1 MYFMMDL
8 FQSASNFSAYFDGY
22 CERLCQLMNQVNK
35 DMLTQIVENMEKR
48 IEAGNIIFLAGNG
61 GSSAVLSHWVNDLV
75 VGNYIEGQKAIRA
88 INLTDNQSLITA
100 LGNDEGYENVFI
112 GQLRALSKEGDLLIA
127 MSVSG
132 NSPNIIKAMEWAKE
146 HGIETVGIAG
156 CDGGKLVS
164 TSHYGLLVES
174 TKDEYGPVEDAFSI
188 LTHVISTYLA
198 QKRGKKLYH

>member
-1 MYFMMDL
+1 MMDL
-8 FQSASNFSAYFDGY
+8 FNSASNFSAYFDGY
-22 CERLCQLMNQVNK
+22 CERLCQLMNQINK
-35 DMLTQIVENMEKR
+35 DIITQIVERIEKR
-48 IEAGNIIFLAGNG
+48 IKAGNMIFLAGNG

-75 VGNYIEGQKAIRA
+75 VGNYIESQKAIRA

-132 NSPNIIKAMEWAKE
+132 NSPNIIKALEWAKK

-156 CDGGKLVS
+156 CDGGRLIS
-164 TSHYGLLVES
+164 ISDCGLLIES